1 MLKRDPEGMRLNVG
15 MHGITSNENWI
26 AELPPAVAAAIH
38 GRMTTLSFAA
48 GEPLKQAGESP
59 SRMHQMESG
68 YVKLVGLLEDGR
80 QSIITIYS
88 PGNCFSET
96 AVIAR
101 RPYHHTTLAMTDCR
115 VRVLAADDFWA
126 LYRRHPEIPETLC
139 RKFANS
145 ISRQM
150 ASRDMRANHRLG
162 KRIALLFESL
172 AERCG
177 EDRVGASCT
186 ISLPITQSDIGDH
199 FDVTRQSVQREI
211 TALKTAGILDKHMGK
226 WIIRDLGKLSRIT

>member
-1 MLKRDPEGMRLNVG
+1 
-15 MHGITSNENWI
+15 MHGITSDENWI
-26 AELPPAVAAAIH
+26 AELPPAVAAAIRE
-38 GRMTTLSFAA
+38 RMTTVEFAA
-48 GEPLKQAGESP
+48 GEPLKRAGESP

-80 QSIITIYS
+80 QSIITIYA

-115 VRVLAADDFWA
+115 VRVLNADDFWE
-126 LYRRHPEIPETLC
+126 LYRAHPEIPEALC
-139 RKFANS
+139 RKFAGS

-162 KRIALLFESL
+162 KRIAILFESL
-172 AERCG
+172 AHRCA
-177 EDRVGASCT
+177 EARVGQSCT
-186 ISLPITQSDIGDH
+186 ISVPITQSDIGDH

-211 TALKTAGILDKHMGK
+211 TALKAAGILDKHMGR
-226 WIIRDLGKLSRIT
+226 WIIRDLGKLSRVA

>member
-1 MLKRDPEGMRLNVG
+1 

-26 AELPPAVAAAIH
+26 AELPPAVAAAIQA
-38 GRMTTLSFAA
+38 RMTTIEVAA
-48 GEPLKQAGESP
+48 GEPLKQAGEQP
-59 SRMHQMESG
+59 SRMHQMETG

-96 AVIAR
+96 AVVAR
-101 RPYHHTTLAMTDCR
+101 RPYHHTTLAITDCR
-115 VRVLAADDFWA
+115 
-126 LYRRHPEIPETLC
+126 IPETLC

-150 ASRDMRANHRLG
+150 ASRDLRANHRLG

-172 AERCG
+172 ADRCG
-177 EDRVGASCT
+177 EERVGQSCV

-211 TALKTAGILDKHMGK
+211 TALKAAGILDKHMGR
-226 WIIRDLGKLSRIT
+226 WIIRDLGKLARVS

>member
-1 MLKRDPEGMRLNVG
+1 MLKRHPEGMRLDAG
-15 MHGITSNENWI
+15 MHGITSSENWI
-26 AELPPAVAAAIH
+26 AELPSAVAAAIH
-38 GRMTTLSFAA
+38 ARMTTLIFAA

-101 RPYHHTTLAMTDCR
+101 RPYHHTTLALTDCR
-115 VRVLAADDFWA
+115 VRVLTADDFWD
-126 LYRRHPEIPETLC
+126 LYRAHPEIPETLC

-150 ASRDMRANHRLG
+150 ANRDMRANHRLG

-172 AERCG
+172 AERCA
-177 EDRVGASCT
+177 EERVGQSCV

-211 TALKTAGILDKHMGK
+211 TALKAAGVLDKHMGR
-226 WIIRDLGKLSRIT
+226 WIIRDLGKLSRVA